1 MPTSDSQLKA
11 IKKWRENNREKV
23 NEYVKNWKLA
33 HPEYKEKAY
42 EYVKKS
48 RAKKAANAAIIK
60 LNNNVET
67 Q

>member
-1 MPTSDSQLKA
+1 MICESQKRA
-11 IKKWRENNREKV
+11 MKKWRENNREKV

-48 RAKKAANAAIIK
+48 RAKKKAATLQEALVI
-60 LNNNVET
+60 
-67 Q
+67 